1 MTSALC
7 IVVSCIELNRALA
20 GVDSQKTISMYK
32 HIRKSIGKSKAS
44 FRMLLHA
51 GFLIPLL
58 ALGLV
63 TACATVGPDYA
74 PPESEV
80 PDSWH
85 QELTKGLSEGEAAL
99 QTWWTIFDDP
109 VLDSLIDRAA
119 EGNLDLRIAFA
130 RIQEARALRG
140 VAAGERMPDLDGTG
154 AAARSRV
161 SEEIVPVLPDRT
173 DNFFGIGLDASWEI
187 DVWGRIR
194 RSIESADAGFEA
206 SVENYHDVLIVLY
219 ADVASTYVE
228 VRTLQE
234 RLRLARGNVDIQ
246 RQTVQLTKDRYEA
259 EIASLL
265 EVRQAELNLAST
277 EAVIPSLD
285 IFLYRAIYRLGVL
298 LGQRPGALYE
308 ELASPASVPR
318 PSEDTMVGLPVDLLR
333 RRPDIRRAE
342 RDLAAQTARIG
353 VATADLYP
361 RFSLSGTFTLEATD
375 IEDLFESGSRA
386 WGLGPAF
393 RWNLFDGGRVRGL
406 IQVEE
411 ARTEQALNIYENT
424 VLLALEDVENA
435 MVAYT
440 QESERRD
447 ALARSVVASEES
459 VDLVVTLY
467 KTGLTDFQNVL
478 DMERALFQQQDLF
491 AQSEGDVVQ
500 NLIRIYK
507 ALGGGWASESQPR
520 EPIAVD

>member
-1 MTSALC
+1 MTF
-7 IVVSCIELNRALA
+7 N
-20 GVDSQKTISMYK
+20 MPK
-32 HIRKSIGKSKAS
+32 HIRTPHRKPLFAI
-44 FRMLLHA
+44 LL
-51 GFLIPLL
+51 ITIL

-63 TACATVGPDYA
+63 TGCATVGPDYV
-74 PPESEV
+74 PPESEM
-80 PDSWH
+80 PDAWH
-85 QELTKGLSEGEAAL
+85 QEITKGLSEGEAPL

-109 VLDSLIDRAA
+109 VLNSLIDRAA

-140 VAAGERMPDLDGTG
+140 VAAGERLPDLDGTG
-154 AAARSRV
+154 AATRSRV
-161 SEEIVPVLPDRT
+161 SEEVVPALPNRT

-194 RSIESADAGFEA
+194 RSIESADAGLEA

-234 RLRLARGNVDIQ
+234 RLRLARGNVDLQ
-246 RQTVQLTKDRYEA
+246 RQTVQLTKDRFEA

-277 EAVIPSLD
+277 ESVIPTLN
-285 IFLYRAIYRLGVL
+285 IFLHQAIYRLGVL
-298 LGQRPGALYE
+298 LGQHPGAFFE
-308 ELASPASVPR
+308 EVASPASVPQ
-318 PSEDTMVGLPVDLLR
+318 PPENTTVGLPIDLLR

-342 RDLAAQTARIG
+342 RDLASQTARIG

-361 RFSLSGTFTLEATD
+361 RFSLSGTFALEATD
-375 IEDLFESGSRA
+375 LDDLFESGSEA

-411 ARTEQALNIYENT
+411 ARTEQALHRYENT

-447 ALARSVVASEES
+447 ALARSVTASQES

-478 DMERALFQQQDLF
+478 DMQRALFQQQDLF
-491 AQSEGDVVQ
+491 AQSEGDVVN

-507 ALGGGWASESQPR
+507 ALGGGWTPEPEPR
-520 EPIAVD
+520 EPIEEDS